1 VIALGLGARNE
12 VPLRAPVLA
21 VLAAAGVR
29 PGAVD
34 VLATLD
40 RRAAE
45 PRARDLAAEFGWRL
59 TGFTAAEL
67 AAHPV
72 PNPSPR
78 VAAATGS
85 PSVAEAAALLAAG
98 PGAVLMLPKTARDGV
113 TVALAGQAFAAA
125 GHSWTGMLSCISGR

>member
-1 VIALGLGARNE
+1 GG

-21 VLAAAGVR
+21 VLAAAGTG
-29 PGAVD
+29 PAAVA

-45 PRARDLAAEFGWRL
+45 SRVRELAAEFGWRL
-59 TGFTAAEL
+59 TGLTPEQL
-67 AAHPV
+67 AARPV
-72 PNPSPR
+72 PNPSAR

-98 PGAVLMLPKTARDGV
+98 PAAVLILPKTVRDGV
-113 TVALAGQAFAAA
+113 TVALARQPFAAA
-125 GHSWTGMLSCISGR
+125 GHSWTGMFSCISGR